1 MAGHYR
7 GRCHHW
13 DVVNE
18 ALNED
23 GTYRDSVFY
32 RVLGEDYIKLAFR
45 LAAEA
50 DPAAKLY
57 YNDYNLERVGPK
69 SEGARRI
76 VKMLQDEGIR
86 VDGIGRQAHMTVGET
101 PSYDEQ
107 WDVIDSYAELG
118 VEVAITELDI
128 RLTVPSNNA
137 TLGQQKTDYA
147 NVSYHEPYPTWFPTK
162 RPFFPPSPS
171 PPSKRSL
178 RG

>member
-107 WDVIDSYAELG
+107 WDVIDNYAELG